1 MADNEIRRISI
12 GLVGMQVLELRVT
25 DEAYQDL
32 RRALEAQNA
41 GWHAVPTQ
49 DAEVVVDLSKVT
61 YLSLASQ
68 AHRVGF

>member
-1 MADNEIRRISI
+1 
-12 GLVGMQVLELRVT
+12 MQVLELRV
-25 DEAYQDL
+25 DDSAYQDL
-32 RRALEAQNA
+32 RKALEGGDP

-49 DAEVVVDLSKVT
+49 DAEVLIDLSKVT

>member
-1 MADNEIRRISI
+1 MADEETRRISI
-12 GLVGMQVLELRVT
+12 GIGMQVLELRVT
-25 DEAYQDL
+25 DGAYQDL
-32 RRALEAQNA
+32 RRALEGGNP
-41 GWHAVPTQ
+41 GWHVVPTQ